1 MKRAYEKRYW
11 PFVLWLIAL
20 VAGLI
25 VPAELA
31 GRAGLS
37 RRGMTAVGMTALL
50 MMLTALFVMIW
61 KGEYVYWISGGP
73 DFEQAKAAGSERR
86 RAYAGRHLRAMLLGG
101 CAALAILAAEYCCGA
116 NELTMILSVGACVI
130 AAAVSTTRIH
140 WTEERN
146 DMERRKEKET

>member
-20 VAGLI
+20 VAGMTGT
-25 VPAELA
+25 AELA

-37 RRGMTAVGMTALL
+37 GRGMTAASMAALIL
-50 MMLTALFVMIW
+50 LLAALFVLIW

-73 DFEQAKAAGSERR
+73 DYDQAKAAGSDRR
-86 RAYAGRHLRAMLLGG
+86 RAYAWQHLRAMLLGG
-101 CAALAILAAEYCCGA
+101 LAALVILALECFCGA

-140 WTEERN
+140 WTEER
-146 DMERRKEKET
+146 KEKET